1 MRWLLTIARILVG
14 LLSIGI
20 IHYAFMRDLP
30 ETGFYGVALLAVTGA
45 LSGPWPMRIG
55 LVVLAAASLF
65 AAGRLVGSNAN
76 PYLLLAAPVF
86 FNISAMLLF
95 GLTLL
100 PGRVPLIT
108 RFSRFDRKQ
117 TASEAVDRHTR
128 TLTIIWTCFFGGI
141 VAATIVLA
149 VSDSFLAASWLV
161 SVVSPVGAAA
171 LFLLEH
177 LYRYFRK
184 DLFDQ
189 ASVFRTIRLI
199 AQPDAWRGLHRNV

>member
-1 MRWLLTIARILVG
+1 MRGLLITTRILVG
-14 LLSIGI
+14 LLGIGM

-30 ETGFYGVALLAVTGA
+30 ETGFYGVAVLAAMGA
-45 LSGPWPMRIG
+45 FSGPWPMRLG
-55 LVVLAAASLF
+55 LVVLAAGSFL
-65 AAGRLVGSNAN
+65 AARRFVDTDAN
-76 PYLLLAAPVF
+76 SYLLIAAPVF

-108 RFSRFDRKQ
+108 RFSRFDKKQ
-117 TASEAVDRHTR
+117 TASAAVDRHTR
-128 TLTIIWTCFFGGI
+128 ILTVIWTCFFAGI
-141 VAATIVLA
+141 VAMTLVLA

-161 SVVSPVGAAA
+161 SVISPVGAAA

-177 LYRYFRK
+177 LYRYVRK

-189 ASVFRTIRLI
+189 ASVFRTIRLV
-199 AQPDAWRGLHRNV
+199 AHPDAWRGRPRDG